1 MENYTFHIV
10 DGLVLAII
18 GISAVVGFVRGFSR
32 EMLGIISWLL
42 ALVVS
47 LYAHEYTYPFWAK
60 TIKYPVLA
68 HIATFGVVFVGVLTT
83 SLLVTNGWANRV
95 GDGPLGSLDR
105 TLGVI
110 FGIARG
116 GVIICLAYL
125 IMASLGDTKDD
136 VPDWLKEAKSLDWA
150 EEGGVFMV
158 SLLPKPMQKPVTET
172 VNGEPDEK
180 TRSQAR
186 QKEKPSLQPQ
196 RFVTNTGKT
205 EKISAP
211 RPAPEKPASKTET
224 LDRQGMEDLVGSVQ

>member
-1 MENYTFHIV
+1 
-10 DGLVLAII
+10 
-18 GISAVVGFVRGFSR
+18 
-32 EMLGIISWLL
+32 
-42 ALVVS
+42 
-47 LYAHEYTYPFWAK
+47 
-60 TIKYPVLA
+60 
-68 HIATFGVVFVGVLTT
+68 
-83 SLLVTNGWANRV
+83 
-95 GDGPLGSLDR
+95 
-105 TLGVI
+105 
-110 FGIARG
+110 
-116 GVIICLAYL
+116 
-125 IMASLGDTKDD
+125 MASLGDTKDD

-211 RPAPEKPASKTET
+211 RPAPEKPAAKTET